1 MTEGL
6 TSARAG
12 ALWCKAAGQAKLNG
26 MRMAG
31 MRKYV
36 AAVSVLA
43 MLGGCMTGDRQ
54 IAPRDDSEIPLT
66 LANEWRDTPPDPAA
80 AGCYARQTSPAVVE
94 TVTEQRLVSPEI
106 RDPETGKITQAAA
119 YHTETRHQIVTA
131 RGTRWFAAPC
141 PPVFTQD
148 FVVMLQR
155 ALAARGYYHGGLS
168 GSLDRSTGQAI
179 HAYQKA
185 RGLYSA
191 TLSTRAAQELGL
203 TLWSDKT
210 APTASATPGVAAPYP
225 GQMGPT

>member
-1 MTEGL
+1 MGRFLAGL
-6 TSARAG
+6 CTL
-12 ALWCKAAGQAKLNG
+12 AL
-26 MRMAG
+26 
-31 MRKYV
+31 
-36 AAVSVLA
+36 
-43 MLGGCMTGDRQ
+43 LGGCMDGERQ
-54 IAPRDDSEIPLT
+54 IAPRDDAEIPLT
-66 LANEWRDTPPDPAA
+66 LANEWRETPPDPKA

-106 RDPETGKITQAAA
+106 RDPKTGQITQAAT
-119 YHTETRHQIVTA
+119 YHTETRHEIVTA

-168 GSLDRSTGQAI
+168 GVLDTPTGQAI

-203 TLWSDKT
+203 TIWSDQT
-210 APTASATPGVAAPYP
+210 APTSSATPGVASPYP
-225 GQMGPT
+225 GQMGPN